1 MSKMHQICAHV
12 CAWKSPELL
21 KVFIPRFLDSLTED
35 VNLKIVLNEADDE
48 SINLCRD
55 YKVDFVAIDKNYGTL
70 AVDFLIP
77 FTNAEYVLQSNTDMY
92 FPVGWD
98 GAMLKSIRANGPCS
112 VSLSLIE
119 PWGHGNPVCITED
132 CGDFAKEGTCEKF
145 RENFKAGKYKL
156 HNQTSYTHPILTS
169 FDDLKKIG
177 GYSDNMDMGW
187 HPGYSLD
194 NSLAIRLWRLHNKN
208 FKFITLGDWFVY
220 HGISRT
226 NEKLPSEIRSR
237 NGINHFIHKYGCHWL
252 DFNREINIFSPI
264 EIL

>member
-1 MSKMHQICAHV
+1 MHQICAHV

-21 KVFIPRFLDSLTED
+21 RVFIPRFLDSLTED

-92 FPVGWD
+92 YPKNGWD
-98 GAMLKSIRANGPCS
+98 TAMLKAIKANGNS
-112 VSLSLIE
+112 SISLSLCE
-119 PWGHGNPVCITED
+119 PWGHGNPVVITD
-132 CGDFAKEGTCEKF
+132 NCGEFTDSKTCDVF
-145 RENFKAGKYKL
+145 RDNFKAGKYKL
-156 HNQTSYTHPILTS
+156 HNQVSYTHPILTS
-169 FDDLKKIG
+169 FKDLVAVG
-177 GYSDNMDMGW
+177 GYSDNMDMEFF
-187 HPGYSLD
+187 PGYGID
-194 NSLAIRLWRLHNKN
+194 NDFPYRLWKLYDKK
-208 FKFITLGDWFVY
+208 FKFLTLGDWFVY

-226 NEKLPSEIRSR
+226 NEKLPSDIRAR
-237 NGINHFIHKYGCHWL
+237 NGINRFIHKNGCHWT

-264 EIL
+264 EIK